1 MPHLTLPQPAAV
13 TIFVVACFCGFQFR
27 RVWKA
32 EGPRWQLWLWGVLA
46 AAGLLTVGFIP
57 LATGG
62 TAGA

>member
-1 MPHLTLPQPAAV
+1 MPQPAAV

-46 AAGLLTVGFIP
+46 ATGLLTVGFIP
-57 LATGG
+57 LATGS